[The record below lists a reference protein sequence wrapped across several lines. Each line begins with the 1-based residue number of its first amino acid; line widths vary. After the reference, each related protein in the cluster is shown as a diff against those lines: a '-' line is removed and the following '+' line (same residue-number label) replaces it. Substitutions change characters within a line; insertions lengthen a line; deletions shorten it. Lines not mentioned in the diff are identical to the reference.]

1 MEPRYAIYYAPELG
15 SPLSSFGWSWLGRHA
30 DTEAYCEPARPPS
43 LPADRFAEII
53 AKPRRYGFHA
63 TLVAPFRLAPNR
75 RREDLVVALSQFAAA
90 WPRFTVAPPSLQE
103 LRGFL
108 ALRLSQ
114 PDPKLE
120 ALAMACVTSFSGF
133 RAPLTA
139 DDLARR
145 KQAALSARQLELLDL
160 WGYPYVAEQFDFHMT
175 LTDRLADE
183 ERQQVFTAAQPLVAP
198 ACRPPLA
205 VNSLCLFEQ
214 AGPERQFVLS
224 LRFALGD
231 RI

>member
-1 MEPRYAIYYAPELG
+1 MEPRYAIYYAPEIG
-15 SPLSSFGWSWLGRHA
+15 SPLSTFGWSWLGRHA

-43 LPADRFAEII
+43 IPAERFAEII
-53 AKPRRYGFHA
+53 ARPRRYGFHA
-63 TLVAPFRLAPNR
+63 TLMAPFHLAPGR
-75 RREDLVVALSQFAAA
+75 QRQDLVAALSQFAAA
-90 WPRFTVAPPSLQE
+90 WPRFSVAPLMLQE

-108 ALRLSQ
+108 ALRPAQ
-114 PDPKLE
+114 PEPKLE

-139 DDLARR
+139 EDKARR
-145 KQAALSARQLELLDL
+145 MQVPLSARQRELLDL

-175 LTDRLADE
+175 LTDRLPADE
-183 ERQQVFTAAQPLVAP
+183 RQRVFAALEPIVAQS
-198 ACRPPLA
+198 CRQFLA

-214 AGPERQFVLS
+214 AAPDRPFVLS

-231 RI
+231 RS